1 MALAIYY
8 RTYDHMRFPFHF
20 QNVNNLECGRIDHHH
35 FQFQM
40 IQF

>member
-1 MALAIYY
+1 MEIAIYME
-8 RTYDHMRFPFHF
+8 RTNDILFHF